1 MIKVGQ
7 KVRFNPFH
15 GVRQYGLGSV
25 NDFVV
30 GVVNYVHP
38 THRWFNVKYN
48 NGDGTQLLGFLFD
61 DIDKTVK
68 VVK

>member
-25 NDFVV
+25 DDVTD
-30 GVVNYVHP
+30 GIVNYVHP
-38 THRWFNVKYN
+38 TNGWFNVRYD
-48 NGDGTQLLGFLFD
+48 NGGVTQLLGFKFH
-61 DIDKTVK
+61 DIGKIVK
-68 VVK
+68 IVK

>member
-25 NDFVV
+25 HDIVDGTV
-30 GVVNYVHP
+30 HYVHP
-38 THRWFNVKYN
+38 TNGWFNVKYD
-48 NGDGTQLLGFLFD
+48 NGDGTQLLGFKFH
-61 DIDKTVK
+61 DIGKTVK
-68 VVK
+68 LVK